1 MQEQISFVQYRINAI
16 SIGYKYTNIISS
28 SERNDLTNPSG
39 GYGSKSINNRYGT
52 ARCKGSS

>member
-16 SIGYKYTNIISS
+16 NIGYKYTNSISA
-28 SERNDLTNPSG
+28 SERNDLKNPSG
-39 GYGSKSINNRYGT
+39 SYGSKSINNIYGT